1 MWNAWTVFWR
11 NCWRQN
17 WPQYLLVLAVF
28 LVGAAFGAFG
38 VNHLSVGQFEELSK
52 HVQAYAAQ
60 ADQLSANPAGAE
72 GGKIFA
78 DILVIILLYILGL
91 SFVGIPFILALIF
104 IRGFILGFAI
114 SFLTQSMAVNGL
126 LLAAVSILPQNLLYL
141 PALLFGG
148 TAALSFALLS
158 LRRYTNFR
166 IKLLSCLVGY
176 TMIMAVVLA
185 VAICAGLVE
194 IYFTPW
200 LTGVS
205 AGLIETPV
213 L

>member
-1 MWNAWTVFWR
+1 MWDAWTLFWR

-28 LVGAAFGAFG
+28 LAGSAFGVLG

-52 HVQAYAAQ
+52 HVQTYVAQ
-60 ADQLSANPAGAE
+60 VDQLSANPAGAVS
-72 GGKIFA
+72 GKIFE
-78 DILVIILLYILGL
+78 DILVIVLLYIFGL
-91 SFVGIPFILALIF
+91 SFIGIPFILALIF
-104 IRGFILGFAI
+104 IRGFILGFAV
-114 SFLTQSMAVNGL
+114 SFLAQSMAVNGI
-126 LLAAVSILPQNLLYL
+126 LLAVVSILPQNLLYL

-148 TAALSFALLS
+148 TAAISFALLS

-166 IKLLSCLVGY
+166 IRLLSCLVGY
-176 TMIMAVVLA
+176 TSIMAVVLA
-185 VAICAGLVE
+185 VAICAGIVE

-205 AGLIETPV
+205 SGLIETLV

>member
-1 MWNAWTVFWR
+1 MWNAWAVFWK

-17 WPQYLLVLAVF
+17 WPQYMLVLAVF
-28 LVGAAFGAFG
+28 LAGAAFGALG
-38 VNHLSVGQFEELSK
+38 VNHLPVGQFEELSK
-52 HVQAYAAQ
+52 HVQTYVAQ
-60 ADQLSANPAGAE
+60 VGQLSANPAGAVR
-72 GGKIFA
+72 GKVFE
-78 DILVIILLYILGL
+78 DILVIGLLYIFGL
-91 SFVGIPFILALIF
+91 TFVGIPFILALIF
-104 IRGFILGFAI
+104 MRGFILGFAV
-114 SFLTQSMAVNGL
+114 SFLTQSMAVNGV

-148 TAALSFALLS
+148 TASMSFALLS

-166 IKLLSCLVGY
+166 IRLLSCLVGY
-176 TMIMAVVLA
+176 TAIMAVVLA
-185 VAICAGLVE
+185 AAVSAGLVE

-205 AGLIETPV
+205 APLIETPV

>member
-1 MWNAWTVFWR
+1 MWNAWAVFWR

-28 LVGAAFGAFG
+28 LVGAAFGAFS

-52 HVQAYAAQ
+52 HVQTYVAQ
-60 ADQLSANPAGAE
+60 ADQLSANPAGAAD
-72 GGKIFA
+72 GKIFA

-104 IRGFILGFAI
+104 VRGFILGFVI

-166 IKLLSCLVGY
+166 IKLLSCLAGY

-185 VAICAGLVE
+185 VAICAALVE

>member
-28 LVGAAFGAFG
+28 LAGAAFGVLG

-52 HVQAYAAQ
+52 HVQTYVSQ
-60 ADQLSANPAGAE
+60 VDQLSANPAGAAS
-72 GGKIFA
+72 GKIFE
-78 DILVIILLYILGL
+78 DILFIVLLYIFGL
-91 SFVGIPFILALIF
+91 SFVGIPFILALLF
-104 IRGFILGFAI
+104 IRGFILGFAV

-126 LLAAVSILPQNLLYL
+126 LLAVVSILPQNLLYL

-148 TAALSFALLS
+148 TAAMSFALLS

-166 IKLLSCLVGY
+166 IRLLSCLVGY
-176 TMIMAVVLA
+176 TFIMAVVLA

-205 AGLIETPV
+205 AGLIETLV